1 MSEVAFNNEDL
12 RGFAKVYFALQAAL
26 PRGTKSGARS
36 LACAIMAYEGRYLG
50 AGVYAS
56 QATLGELAGMCP
68 RTVETHLGFLEAAR
82 RVRAEPLAGKT
93 STYELTFSGKPRPP
107 QILRTPGLDSAEPEK
122 VADDLGSNPEPDRE
136 KNEIKAAG
144 EGADAL
150 LPTEVF
156 QKLDAAASLIEGSD
170 SSHGLAGP
178 PTARGMVPGVGP
190 QSDRR
195 GRTLESSETP
205 GDASAGQG
213 ETSRRHEPRP
223 RVAAAPANRPL
234 DLRDCR
240 SPLLGPELE
249 VALRAVPDG
258 RGAARLLERLVKE
271 GSIPLEHA
279 VRAVKRTLEYHG
291 KKGVESAVR
300 FVQIVLPDYQHEDDL
315 KAELEAAKQHDY
327 VPKREP
333 PKIVPTVR
341 LPSDPA
347 GVKRFLKYMPG

>member
-12 RGFAKVYFALQAAL
+12 RGFAKVYFAIQGSL

-68 RTVETHLGFLEAAR
+68 RTVETHLKSLEAAK
-82 RVRAEPLAGKT
+82 RVRIDPLAGKT
-93 STYELTFSGKPRPP
+93 STYELTIPGKPRPP
-107 QILRTPGLDSAEPEK
+107 QILRTPWRSSAEPEK
-122 VADDLGSNPEPDRE
+122 VADDLGANPEQDEE

-144 EGADAL
+144 EGADVL

-156 QKLDAAASLIEGSD
+156 QKLDAAASLIESGD

-178 PTARGMVPGVGP
+178 PTAQGMVPGVGLM
-190 QSDRR
+190 SDRR
-195 GRTLESSETP
+195 GRKLESLETA
-205 GDASAGQG
+205 GDASAGNGAASQQ
-213 ETSRRHEPRP
+213 SRP
-223 RVAAAPANRPL
+223 RVPAAPANRLPL

-258 RGAARLLERLVKE
+258 RGASRMLEGMVRSGK
-271 GSIPLEHA
+271 IPLEHA
-279 VRAVKRTLEYHG
+279 VKAVKRTLEYHG
-291 KKGVESAVR
+291 AKGVDSAVK
-300 FVQIVLPDYQHEDDL
+300 FVQLILPDFQHIDDL

-333 PKIVPTVR
+333 PKIVPMVR
-341 LPSDPA
+341 LPPDA
-347 GVKRFLKYMPG
+347 GCVKRFMGYMPS